1 MCLCGLL
8 GCRSS
13 TVELAKRL
21 SNNSLPWEDETGY
34 CKTIFFFIFALL
46 NVDRIDMDALTFI
59 HQPSFSFLLFRAI
72 ERKL

>member
-1 MCLCGLL
+1 VDYWAVVLPLL
-8 GCRSS
+8 
-13 TVELAKRL
+13 
-21 SNNSLPWEDETGY
+21 NSLKGSPIIPYHG
-34 CKTIFFFIFALL
+34 KMKQVIAKLFFFFIFALL